1 MTGQIQTDL
10 CVIGGGSG
18 GLSTAAGA
26 VQMGADVVLLEGGKM
41 GGDCLNYGCVPS
53 KSLIAAARQAHVPG
67 AGRGF
72 GISTR
77 SPAIDYAA
85 VNDHVRDVIASIAP
99 HDSVERFE
107 GLGVRV
113 ITEYGKFLSRT
124 SVEAGDVVVKARR
137 FVIAT
142 GSSPVVPPIPGLN
155 KSPYLTNETIFDL
168 REQPQHLIV
177 IGAGPIGLELAQAH
191 ARLGCQV
198 TVIEGLRA
206 LGRSHPDHA
215 GMVVEKVR
223 SEGVVIHEGTTV
235 ERVTMNEG
243 MIEIHT
249 STGEMVAGSHLLVAV
264 GRKPNIE
271 RLDLDN
277 ACITH
282 DRGGIRVND
291 SLRTS
296 NRRVYAIGDVTGG
309 AQFTHVAGYH
319 AGVVVRSALFGLPA
333 KARTDII
340 PSVTYTDPEIAEV
353 GLNEDEARK
362 QYGDRLEIATAEFA
376 ENDRARAERRTD
388 GDLRLLVVKGR
399 PVGASMVGEHAG
411 ELIQIWALAIA
422 ANMKLSTVSGMIA
435 PYPTLG
441 EINKRAVGAY
451 FSKRLFE
458 SNMVKRIV
466 RIVQKLP

>member
-319 AGVVVRSALFGLPA
+319 AGVVVRSALLA
-333 KARTDII
+333 C
-340 PSVTYTDPEIAEV
+340 
-353 GLNEDEARK
+353 
-362 QYGDRLEIATAEFA
+362 Q
-376 ENDRARAERRTD
+376 RRR
-388 GDLRLLVVKGR
+388 G
-399 PVGASMVGEHAG
+399 
-411 ELIQIWALAIA
+411 
-422 ANMKLSTVSGMIA
+422 
-435 PYPTLG
+435 PTLS
-441 EINKRAVGAY
+441 R
-451 FSKRLFE
+451 R
-458 SNMVKRIV
+458 
-466 RIVQKLP
+466 